1 MRPGEV
7 FGLIWDDIDFVNK
20 TITVNR
26 QVQWYAGKR
35 TEEKKRG
42 LMEHRSQM
50 DIWYFCEPKYN
61 HIRTIDIDDTLLDI
75 LKKSLGKTSMRK
87 LLIKGGDLQVL
98 QFNTEDI
105 KRLKGGKEVWNTLF
119 ITSGL

>member
-35 TEEKKRG
+35 TEEEKRG

-50 DIWYFCEPKYN
+50 DIGISVSQSIN
-61 HIRTIDIDDTLLDI
+61 HIER
-75 LKKSLGKTSMRK
+75 
-87 LLIKGGDLQVL
+87 LI
-98 QFNTEDI
+98 
-105 KRLKGGKEVWNTLF
+105 
-119 ITSGL
+119 

>member
-1 MRPGEV
+1 M
-7 FGLIWDDIDFVNK
+7 NK

-50 DIWYFCEPKYN
+50 DIGISVSQSIN
-61 HIRTIDIDDTLLDI
+61 HIER
-75 LKKSLGKTSMRK
+75 
-87 LLIKGGDLQVL
+87 LI
-98 QFNTEDI
+98 
-105 KRLKGGKEVWNTLF
+105 
-119 ITSGL
+119 